1 MATERGIVT
10 RLDAETAWVKTSRTS
25 ACKSCSSRGSCQVA
39 ENGQEMEVEA
49 LNAANAKVGDRILLS
64 IESSAL
70 LKVSFL
76 LYIFPVLLMLLGAIA
91 GEKLAPLFGVS
102 GSLLSALLGFSSFGV
117 AFVLIRLSHLRMAR
131 KDCYRPRIVRI
142 L

>member
-25 ACKSCSSRGSCQVA
+25 ACKACASRDSCQMA

-49 LNAANAKVGDRILLS
+49 INAANARVGDRILLNV
-64 IESSAL
+64 ESSAL

-76 LYIFPVLLMLLGAIA
+76 LYIFPVLLMLAGAVI
-91 GEKLAPLFGVS
+91 GEKIAPMVGTDP
-102 GSLLSALLGFSSFGV
+102 SLLSALLGFVSFGV
-117 AFVLIRLSHLRMAR
+117 AFVLIRLTHLRMAR
-131 KDCYRPRIVRI
+131 KECYRPRIVRI

>member
-10 RLDAETAWVKTSRTS
+10 RLDSETAWVKTSRTS
-25 ACKSCSSRGSCQVA
+25 ACKACASRDSCQMA

-49 LNAANAKVGDRILLS
+49 INAANARVGDKILLNV
-64 IESSAL
+64 ESSAL

-76 LYIFPVLLMLLGAIA
+76 LYIFPVLLMLAGAII
-91 GEKLAPLFGVS
+91 GEKIAPVVGVDP
-102 GSLLSALLGFSSFGV
+102 SLLSALLGFVSFGV
-117 AFVLIRLSHLRMAR
+117 AFFLIRFTHLRMAR
-131 KDCYRPRIVRI
+131 KECYRPRIVRI

>member
-10 RLDAETAWVKTSRTS
+10 RLDAQTAWVKTSRTS
-25 ACKSCSSRGSCQVA
+25 ACKACTSRDSCQMA

-49 LNAANAKVGDRILLS
+49 LNAANAKIGDHILLS
-64 IESSAL
+64 VESSAL

-91 GEKLAPLFGVS
+91 GEKLAALFAVDA
-102 GSLLSALLGFSSFGV
+102 SLLSALLGFFSFGV
-117 AFVLIRLSHLRMAR
+117 AFVLIRLTHQRLAR
-131 KDCYRPRIVRI
+131 KECYQPRIVRI